1 MLPETIAPEL
11 RRQITR
17 VRRRHSADREA
28 HGGWAALPGAMHRKT
43 PEAGYALAWQFLFPA
58 RKQSTDPKTGRVGRF
73 HLDSSAVQRAV
84 AVAVSRSGIIKR
96 ATCHTLRHSF
106 ATQMLRDG
114 YDVRVV
120 QQLLGHKDIR
130 TTMIYLH
137 VVDQVGY
144 GVRSPLDRVAK
155 TGGES
160 LLPRGGG

>member
-1 MLPETIAPEL
+1 M
-11 RRQITR
+11 
-17 VRRRHSADREA
+17 
-28 HGGWAALPGAMHRKT
+28 PGALHRKA
-43 PEAGYALAWQFLFPA
+43 PEAGHALAWQFLFPA
-58 RKQSTDPKTGRVGRF
+58 RKQSTDPKTGRRGRF
-73 HLDSSAVQRAV
+73 HLNSSAVQRAV
-84 AVAVSRSGIIKR
+84 AVAVTRSGIVKR

-144 GVRSPLDRVAK
+144 GVRSPLDRVTKARD
-155 TGGES
+155 GS
-160 LLPRGGG
+160 LLARGGG